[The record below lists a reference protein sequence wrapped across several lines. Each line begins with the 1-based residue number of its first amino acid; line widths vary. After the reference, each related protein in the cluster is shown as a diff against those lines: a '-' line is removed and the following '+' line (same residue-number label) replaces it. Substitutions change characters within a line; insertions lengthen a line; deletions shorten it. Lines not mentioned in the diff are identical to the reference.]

1 MIAGADRLCRR
12 STRTR
17 ELTLLALLL
26 AAPQRGRW
34 ELAQLLR
41 LAPIIIHLCSTP
53 PPRLSPA
60 LPVLAPTPASVYP
73 STAAG
78 SAYHVS
84 HSSTAKGK
92 MTIEA
97 YDFDI
102 DAYCVVCDRAIPPA
116 SSSAAQ
122 TPPPSAGA
130 SSSSSGAAGPSKRRD
145 SKSALSTSLRSSD
158 GAASKPMR
166 RGHSSK
172 AVGTALKRNKSTTK
186 FAAAHHHHRRPLPD
200 RKSVSKPRSVGE
212 IIEIIEIDP
221 DDEEGSVVGDAH
233 TALYCSDE
241 CRLIDEAR
249 NELTLLRM
257 GSSSVSSF
265 GAGSSLGA
273 VGSLGAFSTAHAS
286 PPLPPLASADHR
298 RRRSSGGSSL
308 AADLA
313 FSTLSPIP
321 SAAAGAYDPTIPA
334 FPFPSQ
340 SPTPLA
346 LDLGA
351 RRTSKSVGS
360 YSYRPSL
367 MDRVSSSDALAAN
380 GGVWLGPDK
389 GFSRSHSAF
398 GDESSHA
405 AGESAWPM
413 GSVAGMVQSPV
424 PELLQSNLLRIRAD
438 LSTRRPLLFCAP
450 SHAPAAAPSP
460 RLSFASTERLDFWI
474 RSCAAARSPGCR
486 GASRVVHSVAAS

>member
-1 MIAGADRLCRR
+1 
-12 STRTR
+12 
-17 ELTLLALLL
+17 
-26 AAPQRGRW
+26 
-34 ELAQLLR
+34 
-41 LAPIIIHLCSTP
+41 
-53 PPRLSPA
+53 
-60 LPVLAPTPASVYP
+60 
-73 STAAG
+73 
-78 SAYHVS
+78 
-84 HSSTAKGK
+84 

-102 DAYCVVCDRAIPPA
+102 DAYCVVCDRAIPPTS

-122 TPPPSAGA
+122 TQPPSAGA
-130 SSSSSGAAGPSKRRD
+130 SSAGAPSKRRD

-172 AVGTALKRNKSTTK
+172 AVGGTALKRNKSTTK
-186 FAAAHHHHRRPLPD
+186 FAAAAHHHRRPLPD

-221 DDEEGSVVGDAH
+221 DEEEGSVVGESH

-257 GSSSVSSF
+257 GGSSSVSSF

-273 VGSLGAFSTAHAS
+273 VGSLGAFSSATSS
-286 PPLPPLASADHR
+286 PPLQPLASADHR

-340 SPTPLA
+340 SPALA

-351 RRTSKSVGS
+351 RRTTTRSVGS

-367 MDRVSSSDALAAN
+367 MDRVSSSDAVASTN
-380 GGVWLGPDK
+380 GGGVWLGPDK

-398 GDESSHA
+398 VDGASHA
-405 AGESAWPM
+405 ADRPSSALRRTQPPRHRPRDSPSPQQSDLIF
-413 GSVAGMVQSPV
+413 GSAPAPRRGPLATEPASSRLAAPPPRSKSSASLALLGSSFTAGSWLTRADSVTSLSGLTAQGVIASPSLPPV
-424 PELLQSNLLRIRAD
+424 PSASSPS
-438 LSTRRPLLFCAP
+438 STSSFDSVFTPASVP
-450 SHAPAAAPSP
+450 SPSGLARQLGAAPKGGVVERERGNR
-460 RLSFASTERLDFWI
+460 RLFFLSDQE
-474 RSCAAARSPGCR
+474 G
-486 GASRVVHSVAAS
+486 

>member
-1 MIAGADRLCRR
+1 
-12 STRTR
+12 
-17 ELTLLALLL
+17 
-26 AAPQRGRW
+26 
-34 ELAQLLR
+34 
-41 LAPIIIHLCSTP
+41 
-53 PPRLSPA
+53 
-60 LPVLAPTPASVYP
+60 
-73 STAAG
+73 
-78 SAYHVS
+78 
-84 HSSTAKGK
+84 

-102 DAYCVVCDRAIPPA
+102 DAYCVVCDRSIPPK
-116 SSSAAQ
+116 SSLSATTQ
-122 TPPPSAGA
+122 QPPSAGA
-130 SSSSSGAAGPSKRRD
+130 SSSSGAAGPSKRRD

-186 FAAAHHHHRRPLPD
+186 FAAHRRSHHGPLPE
-200 RKSVSKPRSVGE
+200 RKPAVSKPRSVGE

-221 DDEEGSVVGDAH
+221 DDEEEGSVVGDSH

-257 GSSSVSSF
+257 GGGSVGAGSSF
-265 GAGSSLGA
+265 GAGSST
-273 VGSLGAFSTAHAS
+273 GSLGAFSTAYS
-286 PPLPPLASADHR
+286 PPLQPLASANHR

-340 SPTPLA
+340 SPVPLA

-351 RRTSKSVGS
+351 RRTATKSVGS

-398 GDESSHA
+398 GDGASHA

-413 GSVAGMVQSPV
+413 GSVAETEQSFI
-424 PELLQSNLLRIRAD
+424 E
-438 LSTRRPLLFCAP
+438 TC
-450 SHAPAAAPSP
+450 
-460 RLSFASTERLDFWI
+460 
-474 RSCAAARSPGCR
+474 
-486 GASRVVHSVAAS
+486 ASRFPLFA